1 MSNLRTLLKAAFV
14 LTTLFVWCAPV
25 SAEDAPSDPPVLHTG
40 QAEDGR
46 LPFLFPMGAPRR
58 GIYADIAARISDRA
72 GIRIEWGVYPATRG
86 RYLFERCKLQ
96 LEFGVSPSWYSDEE
110 RAHSKFSIPFIS
122 HTDILAYAGP
132 DKGLDHVPVSEQPVL
147 AVLGYRYPTFEFDE
161 RFDVDSE
168 RTMIRML
175 ATGHAKLGILQK
187 NRRPVSGKGHGCRNF
202 LRPGGADDRPVV
214 ACSQLRCGAPSG
226 PEHGHCRAEIQR
238 RDRPDRC
245 AVSGAR
251 AGQGQSLTTNTEH
264 PARRTTRAA
273 VDPRK

>member
-25 SAEDAPSDPPVLHTG
+25 SAEDAPADPPVLHTG

-58 GIYADIAARISDRA
+58 GIYADIAARISDLA
-72 GIRIEWGVYPATRG
+72 GIRIEWGVYPTTRG

-132 DKGLDHVPVSEQPVL
+132 DKGLDHVPVSGQPVL

-187 NRRPVSGKGHGCRNF
+187 TVGQFLAKDMGVEISFAQVVQTTDLSLRVHNCAAEHLPALNTAIAELKSSGEIDRIVERYLEPAQAKVS
-202 LRPGGADDRPVV
+202 P
-214 ACSQLRCGAPSG
+214 
-226 PEHGHCRAEIQR
+226 
-238 RDRPDRC
+238 
-245 AVSGAR
+245 
-251 AGQGQSLTTNTEH
+251 
-264 PARRTTRAA
+264 
-273 VDPRK
+273 